1 MSIAVT
7 TTDPTNTGVSTTSSS
22 SLTGSNAADLQS
34 SFLTLLVAQ
43 LKNQDP
49 TNPMENNELTSQLAQ
64 ISTVSGIE
72 KLNTTLGSISGQI
85 DNSQSL
91 QASNLIGHGVM
102 IPGTT
107 ENLLSTAQ
115 NFDTC
120 GGDMLD
126 KLDAALRFQQ
136 EALNLRAQ
144 RQEVLAA
151 NIANADTPGYQA
163 RDIDFASELK
173 KVMQRGRDATS
184 VVALTMTSTQHIPAQ
199 ALTPPTAELQY
210 RIPDQPSLD
219 GNTVDMD
226 RERTQFAD
234 NSLQYQMS
242 LSALSGQIKGM
253 MNVLQSGN

>member
-1 MSIAVT
+1 
-7 TTDPTNTGVSTTSSS
+7 
-22 SLTGSNAADLQS
+22 
-34 SFLTLLVAQ
+34 
-43 LKNQDP
+43 
-49 TNPMENNELTSQLAQ
+49 
-64 ISTVSGIE
+64 
-72 KLNTTLGSISGQI
+72 
-85 DNSQSL
+85 
-91 QASNLIGHGVM
+91 
-102 IPGTT
+102 
-107 ENLLSTAQ
+107 
-115 NFDTC
+115 
-120 GGDMLD
+120 MLD

-151 NIANADTPGYQA
+151 NIANADTLVIR

>member
-1 MSIAVT
+1 
-7 TTDPTNTGVSTTSSS
+7 
-22 SLTGSNAADLQS
+22 
-34 SFLTLLVAQ
+34 
-43 LKNQDP
+43 
-49 TNPMENNELTSQLAQ
+49 
-64 ISTVSGIE
+64 
-72 KLNTTLGSISGQI
+72 
-85 DNSQSL
+85 
-91 QASNLIGHGVM
+91 
-102 IPGTT
+102 
-107 ENLLSTAQ
+107 
-115 NFDTC
+115 
-120 GGDMLD
+120 MLD

-253 MNVLQSGN
+253 MNVLQLNLQSKCNKKRSTHQLEYNFVSTQKPFPNDEYFLPTSYNKRARKDNDFTRTGQKTSRNCQSTGT